1 MKRHWTFIL
10 PRPGHLM
17 AGGQAAVSGHS
28 VTLASVSLSD
38 AGVYVCTA
46 TNQHSRWGPGVG
58 GADFCGDG
66 GEMIV
71 EEFTLNLSSSPVSR
85 RIEVEVELEPRVELE
100 EVFLHT
106 QVSLG
111 GLCHLSPFYSS
122 GRRRSGAG
130 LPC

>member
-1 MKRHWTFIL
+1 
-10 PRPGHLM
+10 M

-46 TNQHSRWGPGVG
+46 TNQHSRWGPGDG
-58 GADFCGDG
+58 GGFC

-71 EEFTLNLSSSPVSR
+71 DSTVNLSSSPVSR

-106 QVSLG
+106 QVSLE

-122 GRRRSGAG
+122 GRRGS
-130 LPC
+130 